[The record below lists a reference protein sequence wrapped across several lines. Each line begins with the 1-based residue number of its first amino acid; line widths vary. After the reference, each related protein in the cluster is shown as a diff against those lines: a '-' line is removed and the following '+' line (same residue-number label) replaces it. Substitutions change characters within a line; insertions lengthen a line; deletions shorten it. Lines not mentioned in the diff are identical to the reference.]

1 MKKFTGA
8 VIAALCM
15 VSLTACGSKK
25 PSLEEVEKSIAEG
38 NVTVEDALEKGWV
51 TQEWVDDY
59 YEERTIPAADKMT
72 ANAIDD
78 FETTTLSGEE
88 FTKEDIPSV
97 TFFTFIDASD
107 KDAQAFYDELTSAYE
122 GVKENGGEIIVCN
135 KNAEEISMFED
146 APFPVLEY
154 NDSLKK
160 ATEKYAD
167 MIEGMPSTGVWYVGE
182 AFYSSWRAKVVA
194 EELVKEVEFY
204 KNIVDERNNGTDD
217 GNEAT
222 AAAAIMG

>member
-1 MKKFTGA
+1 
-8 VIAALCM
+8 
-15 VSLTACGSKK
+15 
-25 PSLEEVEKSIAEG
+25 
-38 NVTVEDALEKGWV
+38 
-51 TQEWVDDY
+51 
-59 YEERTIPAADKMT
+59 
-72 ANAIDD
+72 
-78 FETTTLSGEE
+78 
-88 FTKEDIPSV
+88 
-97 TFFTFIDASD
+97 
-107 KDAQAFYDELTSAYE
+107 
-122 GVKENGGEIIVCN
+122 
-135 KNAEEISMFED
+135 MFED

-182 AFYSSWRAKVVA
+182 AFYSSWSAKVVA

>member
-97 TFFTFIDASD
+97 TFFAFMDASD
-107 KDAQAFYDELTSAYE
+107 KDAQTFYDELTSAYE

-160 ATEKYAD
+160 ATENYKD
-167 MIEGMPSTGVWYVGE
+167 MIEGIPNTGVWYVGE
-182 AFYSSWRAKVVA
+182 AFYSAWSPKA
-194 EELVKEVEFY
+194 EAESLIKEAESY
-204 KNIVDERNNGTDD
+204 KSIVDEQNSSTDD
-217 GNEAT
+217 GNEGT
-222 AAAAIMG
+222 AVAAVMG

>member
-1 MKKFTGA
+1 MITGA

-97 TFFTFIDASD
+97 TFFTFI
-107 KDAQAFYDELTSAYE
+107 
-122 GVKENGGEIIVCN
+122 KENGGEIIVCN

-160 ATEKYAD
+160 ATENYKD
-167 MIEGMPSTGVWYVGE
+167 MIEGIPNTGVWYVGE
-182 AFYSSWRAKVVA
+182 AFYSAWSPKA
-194 EELVKEVEFY
+194 EAESLIKEAESY
-204 KNIVDERNNGTDD
+204 KSIVDEQNSSTDD
-217 GNEAT
+217 GNEGT
-222 AAAAIMG
+222 AAAAVMG